1 MLTKQSRQFEQWA
14 QDKETLMATKARIAA
29 EQQAK
34 TKKNS
39 AAILAILGT
48 MLVMIACYGMIITN
62 DVDYIIVLV
71 VGFLVAMFGFVNS
84 KP

>member
-84 KP
+84 KE

>member
-14 QDKETLMATKARIAA
+14 QDNERMMTFKAKKAA

-34 TKKNS
+34 TKKNG

-48 MLVMIACYGMIITN
+48 MLVMIACYGITFTN
-62 DVDYIIVLV
+62 DMDYVVVLV
-71 VGFLVAMFGFVNS
+71 FGFIVAMFGFVNS
-84 KP
+84 KE

>member
-14 QDKETLMATKARIAA
+14 QDKETLIATKARIAA

-48 MLVMIACYGMIITN
+48 VLVMIACYGITFTN
-62 DVDYIIVLV
+62 DVDYVVVLIFGFIIS
-71 VGFLVAMFGFVNS
+71 MFGFVNS

>member
-14 QDKETLMATKARIAA
+14 QDKENLLAIKARIAA

-34 TKKNS
+34 TKKNG

-48 MLVMIACYGMIITN
+48 MLVMIACYGMVFTN
-62 DVDYIIVLV
+62 DMDYVVVLV
-71 VGFLVAMFGFVNS
+71 FGFLVAMFGFVNS
-84 KP
+84 KE